1 MADFGYDISN
11 HTDIDPVFG
20 SLTDFDQLVR
30 EIHKRSMY
38 LVMDFVPNHT
48 SDRHPWFEASRRDP
62 AGPYGD
68 FYVWT
73 DCRPPTKAGEAPG
86 GVNKLAELLRRQRV
100 AVRPDQGPVL
110 PAPPDLNFR
119 HAGVR
124 EAMRSVVRF
133 WLERGVDGFRVDAV
147 KHLFEDPM
155 LRDEP
160 VAAGPEKLTDDP
172 WREGGRPQLPAARF
186 HHRLQRNLRR
196 HGRVAPCTGRVAG
209 ATGRRRLLVEAYSD
223 LPALM
228 RYYSW
233 RGKALAD
240 FPSTLACSHASGT
253 ERGGGGG
260 GGGGSGRFCNAAC
273 LRTAAQQFLN
283 AAPEGA
289 WPNWVLGNHDN
300 SRLSTRFPPEGRFV
314 RALKHIAADVAGHAD
329 LCCRSRWSTRLA
341 GDSPSRAATPRRPHA
356 VERRPSGRLHRRPL
370 AALAA
375 SRVRL
380 RAKCVAAQLRMPNS
394 TLAAFQAVAELR
406 RQREFLDGELRF
418 LMETEAELL
427 AYWRGLG
434 DSGYI
439 VAMYI
444 SANTEPLVLDL
455 SASGCRSM
463 SLVADFR
470 AANRNDFSVS
480 GVAMQPGD
488 AIIAKAA
495 DCKPDQLEL
504 RVFQRSRR
512 EEL

>member
-1 MADFGYDISN
+1 MAEWR
-11 HTDIDPVFG
+11 
-20 SLTDFDQLVR
+20 LV
-30 EIHKRSMY
+30 
-38 LVMDFVPNHT
+38 L
-48 SDRHPWFEASRRDP
+48 
-62 AGPYGD
+62 
-68 FYVWT
+68 
-73 DCRPPTKAGEAPG
+73 
-86 GVNKLAELLRRQRV
+86 
-100 AVRPDQGPVL
+100 
-110 PAPPDLNFR
+110 
-119 HAGVR
+119 
-124 EAMRSVVRF
+124 
-133 WLERGVDGFRVDAV
+133 
-147 KHLFEDPM
+147 
-155 LRDEP
+155 DE
-160 VAAGPEKLTDDP
+160 
-172 WREGGRPQLPAARF
+172 
-186 HHRLQRNLRR
+186 
-196 HGRVAPCTGRVAG
+196 VAG
-209 ATGRRRLLVEAYSD
+209 ATGRRRLLVAEAYSD

-240 FPSTLACSHASGT
+240 FPFNFGLLTASGT
-253 ERGGGGG
+253 ERGGG

-273 LRTAAQQFLN
+273 LRTAAQRFLN

-314 RALKHIAADVAGHAD
+314 RALNTLLLTLPGTPTCYYGDELGMSDLQLLPEQMVDPLGRRFPEQSRDPARGPMLWSEGPQAGFTD
-329 LCCRSRWSTRLA
+329 
-341 GDSPSRAATPRRPHA
+341 GPSPPWLP
-356 VERRPSGRLHRRPL
+356 VESGFG
-370 AALAA
+370 
-375 SRVRL
+375 
-380 RAKCVAAQLRMPNS
+380 AKCVARQLRMPNS

-455 SASGCRSM
+455 SASGCRSL